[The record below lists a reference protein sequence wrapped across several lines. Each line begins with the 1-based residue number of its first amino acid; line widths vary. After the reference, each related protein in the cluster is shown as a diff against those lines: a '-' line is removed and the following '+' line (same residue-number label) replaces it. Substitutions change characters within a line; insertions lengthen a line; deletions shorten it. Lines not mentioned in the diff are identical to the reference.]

1 MKFSKSSQ
9 LFLVSSIGLL
19 VATLLAACSV
29 ATVDYVFVTSAPA
42 TVNGQIY
49 TFDADSESGALRTG
63 PAAVSSGGVDPVA
76 MAVTSDYANLYVA
89 NKTSGTVVHFTIG
102 SNGVL
107 TQQSDTITNITASV
121 ALVAPV
127 ALAVNSAGTYLY
139 VVSGTTSATLSEY
152 ALSSG
157 TISTP
162 TKATATQTLT
172 LSGYASDTMVP
183 TGITVL
189 ANTSTVSG
197 DGVYVTAYDQSAY
210 NPGCTPQST
219 CITSSA
225 NPGWVFGFTVGTAGA
240 LTATANSPY
249 EAGVMPSGIA
259 SSPTDLYLYVTDY
272 AKNELIG
279 YSILSSSTLNL
290 LGGSDSTTA
299 TGNEPSAVAIDPRG
313 LFIYVSNAGDNT
325 VSAYAIT
332 LATGAPTVVVNSSS
346 KTDTRPVAIAVDP
359 ALGRFVFTAN
369 YLGSS
374 LSGFRL
380 NPTSGALTATQA
392 TPYPTP
398 DPTALVIA
406 PHGNHATES
415 VSP

>member
-29 ATVDYVFVTSAPA
+29 STVDYVFVTSAPSSS
-42 TVNGQIY
+42 TGQIY
-49 TFDADSESGALRTG
+49 TFDADSESGALRSG
-63 PAAVSSGGVDPVA
+63 SAAVSSGGVDPVA

-89 NKTSGTVVHFTIG
+89 NNTTGNVVHFTIG

-107 TQQSDTITNITASV
+107 TESGSISIA
-121 ALVAPV
+121 APV

-157 TISTP
+157 TISST
-162 TKATATQTLT
+162 ATATQPLT
-172 LSGYASDTMVP
+172 RSGDTMVP

-197 DGVYVTAYDQSAY
+197 NGVYVTAYDQTA
-210 NPGCTPQST
+210 
-219 CITSSA
+219 SS
-225 NPGWVFGFTVGTAGA
+225 GWIFGFTVTGGA
-240 LTATANSPY
+240 LNATASSPY
-249 EAGVMPSGIA
+249 AAGVQPSSIA
-259 SSPTDLYLYVTDY
+259 STPTDLYVYVTDY
-272 AKNELIG
+272 ALNQLIG
-279 YSILSSSTLNL
+279 YSIVDGALSSKGIPLTS
-290 LGGSDSTTA
+290 

-313 LFIYVSNAGDNT
+313 LFIYVSNAGDST

-332 LATGAPTVVVNSSS
+332 LASGTPTAVVNSSG
-346 KTDTRPVAIAVDP
+346 KTDTGPVAIAVDP
-359 ALGRFVFTAN
+359 ALGRFVYTAN
-369 YLGSS
+369 YLSSS

-380 NPTSGALTATQA
+380 NSTSGALTTTQG
-392 TPYPTP
+392 TSYTTP
-398 DPTALVIA
+398 DPTTLVIV

>member
-1 MKFSKSSQ
+1 
-9 LFLVSSIGLL
+9 
-19 VATLLAACSV
+19 
-29 ATVDYVFVTSAPA
+29 
-42 TVNGQIY
+42 
-49 TFDADSESGALRTG
+49 
-63 PAAVSSGGVDPVA
+63 
-76 MAVTSDYANLYVA
+76 
-89 NKTSGTVVHFTIG
+89 
-102 SNGVL
+102 
-107 TQQSDTITNITASV
+107 
-121 ALVAPV
+121 
-127 ALAVNSAGTYLY
+127 
-139 VVSGTTSATLSEY
+139 
-152 ALSSG
+152 
-157 TISTP
+157 
-162 TKATATQTLT
+162 
-172 LSGYASDTMVP
+172 MVP

-197 DGVYVTAYDQSAY
+197 NGVYVTAYDQSAY

>member
-42 TVNGQIY
+42 SVNGQIY
-49 TFDADSESGALRTG
+49 TFDADSESGALRSG
-63 PAAVSSGGVDPVA
+63 PAAVSSGGIDPVA
-76 MAVTSDYANLYVA
+76 LAVTSDYANLYVA
-89 NKTSGTVVHFTIG
+89 NKTTGNVVHFTIG

-107 TQQSDTITNITASV
+107 TAVNTDTVNIT
-121 ALVAPV
+121 APV

-139 VVSGTTSATLSEY
+139 VVSGTGTSTSPATLSEY

-162 TKATATQTLT
+162 TTAKATQTLT
-172 LSGYASDTMVP
+172 LSGYASDVLIP
-183 TGITVL
+183 TGVTVL

-197 DGVYVTAYDQSAY
+197 NGVYVTAYDQSAY
-210 NPGCTPQST
+210 NPGGST
-219 CITSSA
+219 TSTA
-225 NPGWVFGFTVGTAGA
+225 NPGWIFGFTVGTGGA
-240 LTATANSPY
+240 LSSTTNSPY
-249 EAGVMPSGIA
+249 KAGTQPSGIA
-259 SSPTDLYLYVTDY
+259 SAPTDLYLYVTDY
-272 AKNELIG
+272 ASNELIG
-279 YSILSSSTLNL
+279 YSILSSGQLNL

-299 TGNEPSAVAIDPRG
+299 TGSEPSAVAIDPRG
-313 LFIYVSNAGDNT
+313 LFIYVSNAGDST

-332 LATGAPTVVVNSSS
+332 LATGAPTVEANSSS
-346 KTDTRPVAIAVDP
+346 TTNTEPVAIAVDP

-369 YLGSS
+369 YLDNSI
-374 LSGFRL
+374 SGFRL
-380 NPTSGALTATQA
+380 NSTSGALTTTQA
-392 TPYPTP
+392 TPYPTGSK
-398 DPTALVIA
+398 PTALIIA
-406 PHGNHATES
+406 PHGNHATQS